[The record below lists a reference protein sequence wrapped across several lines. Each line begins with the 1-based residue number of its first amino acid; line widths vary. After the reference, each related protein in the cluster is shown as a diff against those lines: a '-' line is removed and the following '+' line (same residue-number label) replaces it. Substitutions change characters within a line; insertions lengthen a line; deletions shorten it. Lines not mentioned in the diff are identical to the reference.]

1 MIAALLQLMHGH
13 QYTTFPAITMATDHF
28 SATHPPFPPE
38 TPCRINL
45 PPPETPYQPGAITD
59 GWIRLLLIR
68 ANLMQKLSL
77 TLASRI
83 YLLKQVNLYL
93 QLFINS

>member
-13 QYTTFPAITMATDHF
+13 QYTAFPAITMATDQF
-28 SATHPPFPPE
+28 SATHPPSPQKPHAGS
-38 TPCRINL
+38 TY
-45 PPPETPYQPGAITD
+45 PPETPYQPGAITD

>member
-1 MIAALLQLMHGH
+1 LEIIAALLRLIHGH
-13 QYTTFPAITMATDHF
+13 QYTTFPAMAMATDHF
-28 SATHPPFPPE
+28 SAPLSPQKPHARSTYPPK
-38 TPCRINL
+38 TPN
-45 PPPETPYQPGAITD
+45 QPGGITD
-59 GWIRLLLIR
+59 GWTRLLLII

-93 QLFINS
+93 LIPIAY